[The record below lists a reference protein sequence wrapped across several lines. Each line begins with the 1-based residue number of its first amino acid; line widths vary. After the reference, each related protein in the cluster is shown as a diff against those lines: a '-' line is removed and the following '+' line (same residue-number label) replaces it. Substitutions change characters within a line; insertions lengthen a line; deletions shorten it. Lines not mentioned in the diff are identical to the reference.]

1 MKTLTICGT
10 NPEALIEEQERVA
23 DAASRLLEALGAATP
38 HPRDYLVDVPSADA
52 MGGYASQYAPAFAA
66 HLRACS
72 AVLDILTAAQAERES
87 IQRQLD
93 ERAKHA
99 PVSVPCRCGKPK
111 LRGALYCPACAQ
123 ALAAAR
129 DPQKPAP
136 ERDLVPCGTFGCT
149 RLKHRDDVFC
159 PTCAKDAA
167 DDPDAYK

>member
-1 MKTLTICGT
+1 MSHLAMKTLTICGT
-10 NPEALIEEQERVA
+10 SPEALIEEQERVA

-38 HPRDYLVDVPSADA
+38 HPRDYLVDVPSTDA
-52 MGGYASQYAPAFAA
+52 VGGYASQYTPAFAA

-93 ERAKHA
+93 ERAKRM
-99 PVSVPCRCGKPK
+99 PVSASCKCGKPK
-111 LRGALYCPACAQ
+111 LKGALYCPACAQ
-123 ALAAAR
+123 AHAS
-129 DPQKPAP
+129 
-136 ERDLVPCGTFGCT
+136 LVPCGTFGCT
-149 RLKHRDDVFC
+149 RLKRRDDVFC